1 MTTLFD
7 EQLRYAQS
15 SDDGQNTPA
24 SIQPVGNEAVTP
36 TVTNRP
42 IEHLRARTD
51 VIRRA
56 VEYLNFA
63 SDYDRAF
70 VLRSTARFNLSV
82 VSGKYKLT
90 MVTGTEDDL
99 WVYPALTPGRQSG
112 GRYKGGRVFV
122 GDLPYCGTLLTNDI
136 TFTVSSDY
144 TGQRGY
150 ADGDTFDGGG
160 GNPALTLGANGIT
173 LALVADPAVAGG
185 TITAQITGAP
195 KRNITITYGTL
206 TTSTTI
212 DQIIAFVNNPVSV
225 FDGLAYGPSVF
236 FRASRD
242 PATPGGAAP
251 TAFTGGVVKGAY
263 DSEAHQVT
271 VAQFA
276 SFFTTDE
283 NKLREGECLAIGYAP
298 GPVETGIATPK
309 GGRRQSM
316 WDLPTDRVGTNTQN
330 TTPSISY
337 SLFNTGYEP
346 EKIPGAIPIG
356 KLVNG
361 AFIFIDGSRLEVGGE
376 ISLGES
382 SILWSLLSATTTPT
396 GAERIGYGGSDYY
409 DTWTVDDHE
418 AAGHRR
424 LPAGP
429 IETALDRVV
438 EDYGRINTDN
448 CGARRIGIEGI
459 TGTTSAGNETNVLTT
474 IPSSVR
480 QALVALLNATNLGIN
495 YRVSERG
502 HVMKGAEPLHKN
514 LDVEAPFGGAE
525 MLRGLLGPYGDLAN
539 AGATGRINQVM
550 SVFQPVTFDIS
561 GTRYVHEDE
570 SVTYLGTEGS
580 TTRITMNGADLGT
593 RWADITGAF
602 PVGTGEVSGSTVSPF
617 TAARVLHVM
626 VLLKV
631 PASPAFTGY
640 YFLYSFPATNTLEL
654 RTQNGSSRDFSLADM
669 TGATLSFLGNM
680 RIGSD
685 ARGLALRA
693 YHAGNGSLFSV
704 NARKANSKL
713 FEAFAPDGSGGAVRT
728 ISITNGIGIF
738 REVGTSVDRDTRN
751 ILAASDKALLDGL
764 ETGTTVDASGSHHH
778 GATTIF
784 NDTPGSPELWNGSAW
799 VSSGNVYI
807 NNATPALSLEDTG
820 TAASTPVLARSVGA
834 LPAGKYQHA
843 VILRVNCQ
851 FNALTGGS
859 VGDEL
864 FVHVRFKS
872 EDVDPGAGVVYRLG
886 AEIDVSRARTASGQ
900 PTLVQRHS
908 QIIVPV
914 DTSRRFIIERVV
926 RSTNIDLATS
936 GVEITE
942 VGMIVSSA
950 PAPFPAA

>member
-1 MTTLFD
+1 MTTPFD
-7 EQLRYAQS
+7 ELLRYAQS

-70 VLRSTARFNLSV
+70 VLRSTARFNLGV

-136 TFTVSSDY
+136 AFTVSSDY

-150 ADGDTFDGGG
+150 ADGESFDGGG

-309 GGRRQSM
+309 GGRRQSV

-356 KLVNG
+356 KIVNG

-382 SILWSLLSATTTPT
+382 SVLWSLLSATTTPT

-418 AAGHRR
+418 GAGHRQ

-429 IETALDRVV
+429 VETALDRIV
-438 EDYGRINTDN
+438 EDYGRINTN
-448 CGARRIGIEGI
+448 NSGARRLGIEAV
-459 TGTTSAGNETNVLTT
+459 TGVASAGNEASLLST
-474 IPSSVR
+474 IPGSIR
-480 QALVALLNATNLGIN
+480 QALLAILSTTNLGVN
-495 YRVSERG
+495 YRVSELG
-502 HVMKGAEPLHKN
+502 HVMKGTEPLHKFI
-514 LDVEAPFGGAE
+514 DVEAPYGGGE

-539 AGATGRINQVM
+539 ASAVGRVNQVV
-550 SVFQPVTFDIS
+550 SAFQPVTFDIS

-580 TTRITMNGADLGT
+580 TARITMNGADLGT
-593 RWADITGAF
+593 RWADITGSF
-602 PVGTGEVSGSTVSPF
+602 PVGTGEASSAMIAPYT
-617 TAARVLHVM
+617 TARVLHVM
-626 VLLKV
+626 VLLKT
-631 PASPAFTGY
+631 PATPSYTGY
-640 YFLYSFPATNTLEL
+640 YFLYSFPAAKTLEL
-654 RTQNGSSRDFSLADM
+654 RTRNGAARDFSLADM
-669 TGATLSFLGNM
+669 TGATLTFLGNL

-685 ARGLALRA
+685 PRGLAFRA
-693 YHAGNGSLFSV
+693 FHAGNGSLISI
-704 NARKANSKL
+704 NARSGLSKL
-713 FEAFAPDGSGGAVRT
+713 LETFAPDGAGGAVNT
-728 ISITNGIGIF
+728 ISLTNGRMILQ
-738 REVGTSVDRDTRN
+738 EVGTSVFRDTQN
-751 ILAASDKALLDGL
+751 ILAATDKALLDGV
-764 ETGTTVDASGSHHH
+764 ETSSVVNANASHHH
-778 GATTIF
+778 GTYTM
-784 NDTPGSPELWNGSAW
+784 
-799 VSSGNVYI
+799 YQMC
-807 NNATPALSLEDTG
+807 
-820 TAASTPVLARSVGA
+820 TAASPAAVNGAHLDTFAFAVTVTLTATVPANYRRKAAVFLVELLITPSAMVSAGSVIEYW
-834 LPAGKYQHA
+834 LT
-843 VILRVNCQ
+843 
-851 FNALTGGS
+851 FTGG
-859 VGDEL
+859 
-864 FVHVRFKS
+864 
-872 EDVDPGAGVVYRLG
+872 
-886 AEIDVSRARTASGQ
+886 ASGTHNIRENFQ
-900 PTLVQRHS
+900 QTIDNATTARRVMHEITLEVDATLHTDITVTLVS
-908 QIIVPV
+908 
-914 DTSRRFIIERVV
+914 TSNVNE
-926 RSTNIDLATS
+926 ATS
-936 GVEITE
+936 TLTMTEIAQHLQS
-942 VGMIVSSA
+942 IDH
-950 PAPFPAA
+950 

>member
-1 MTTLFD
+1 MTTFD
-7 EQLRYAQS
+7 ELLRYAHS
-15 SDDGQNTPA
+15 SDDGQNTPE
-24 SIQPVGNEAVTP
+24 SIQPIGNEAVTP
-36 TVTNRP
+36 TVANRP
-42 IEHLRARTD
+42 NEHIRVRTEA
-51 VIRRA
+51 IRRA

-70 VLRSTARFNLSV
+70 ILRSNARFNLGV

-90 MVTGTEDDL
+90 MVTGTEDDI

-112 GRYKGGRVFV
+112 GRVKGGRVFV

-136 TFTVSSDY
+136 AFTVSSEY

-173 LALVADPAVAGG
+173 LSLVADPAVAGG
-185 TITAQITGAP
+185 TVTAQITGAP

-242 PATPGGAAP
+242 PSTPGSAAP
-251 TAFTGGVVKGAY
+251 TAFSNGVVKGAY
-263 DSEAHQVT
+263 DAEAHQVT
-271 VAQFA
+271 VAQLV

-309 GGRRQSM
+309 GGRRQSV

-356 KLVNG
+356 KIVNG
-361 AFIFIDGSRLEVGGE
+361 EFIFIDGSRLAVGGE

-382 SILWSLLSATTTPT
+382 SVVWDLLAATTSPT

-409 DTWTVDDHE
+409 DAWTVDDHE

-429 IETALDRVV
+429 VETALDRVV
-438 EDYGRINTDN
+438 EDYGRINTN
-448 CGARRIGIEGI
+448 NSGARRIGIEGI
-459 TGTTSAGNETNVLTT
+459 TGATSANNEENLLST

-495 YRVSERG
+495 YRVNERG
-502 HVMKGAEPLHKN
+502 HVMKGSEPLHKF
-514 LDVEAPFGGAE
+514 LDTEAPFGGAE

-539 AGATGRINQVM
+539 AGATGRTNQVV
-550 SVFQPVTFDIS
+550 SVFQPVSFDIS

-570 SVTYLGTEGS
+570 PVTYLGTEGS

-593 RWADITGAF
+593 RWADITNAF
-602 PVGTGEVSGSTVSPF
+602 PVGAGEASGSAVSPF
-617 TAARVLHVM
+617 TPARVLHVM

-631 PASPAFTGY
+631 PATPALTGY

-654 RTQNGSSRDFSLADM
+654 RTRNGSAQDFSLADM
-669 TGATLSFLGNM
+669 TGATLSFLGNI

-685 ARGLALRA
+685 SRGIALRA

-713 FEAFAPDGSGGAVRT
+713 FESFAPDGSGGAVRT
-728 ISITNGIGIF
+728 IRITNGIGIF

-751 ILAASDKALLDGL
+751 ILSTFDKHLLDGM
-764 ETGTTVDASGSHHH
+764 ETGTPVDASQSHHH
-778 GATTIF
+778 GATTVF
-784 NDTPGSPELWNGSAW
+784 NDTPGTPELWNGTAW
-799 VSSGNVYI
+799 VANGNVYI

-820 TAASTPVLARSVGA
+820 TSASTPVLARSVGA
-834 LPAGKYQHA
+834 LPVGKYQHA

-851 FNALTGGS
+851 FNALVGGTLS
-859 VGDEL
+859 AEL
-864 FVHVRFKS
+864 GVVVKFKS
-872 EDVDPGAGVVYRLG
+872 EDVDPGGGVTYRLG
-886 AEIDVSRARTASGQ
+886 GYVNVSRARTEAGKPDSVIQ
-900 PTLVQRHS
+900 AWS

-914 DTSRRFIIERVV
+914 DTQRRFIIERVS
-926 RSTNIDLATS
+926 RTNNIDLATS